1 MRIKLP
7 AFVEDK
13 ALSTKVKSREKDLK
27 NKKYN
32 VVNWTLYRFKIDKVL
47 PSPIKTQKQFKDIK
61 NSIPEGEL
69 DQLIRE
75 KYTLLKEDF
84 ANKKYNPY
92 QLIGKNGGVYTP
104 FFYAS
109 DLQLVPKDSTG
120 FSIYPSTA
128 NVEKLNSMIS

>member
-1 MRIKLP
+1 M
-7 AFVEDK
+7 
-13 ALSTKVKSREKDLK
+13 
-27 NKKYN
+27 
-32 VVNWTLYRFKIDKVL
+32 
-47 PSPIKTQKQFKDIK
+47 
-61 NSIPEGEL
+61 
-69 DQLIRE
+69 
-75 KYTLLKEDF
+75 KEDF

-128 NVEKLNSMIS
+128 NVEKLNSYDVVRRDDVVKENDEKNVIIKAVAVPVPKVIAVKAVTSTKSVKSPKITPVFHMVTRVRAKAGGSVLKYLKILY